1 MEIGDQGYIKEDEND
16 DDEAFNMSQHKAN
29 WAISAWWKYSKN
41 YVDIT
46 EIIVPTEWDKQQL
59 LAAFKY
65 IHDNKIIDSNYYAVN
80 TLMHMYEVPDR
91 IRVQAS

>member
-1 MEIGDQGYIKEDEND
+1 MKMMTTKLLIWVNIKLIEQYPPDENTP
-16 DDEAFNMSQHKAN
+16 
-29 WAISAWWKYSKN
+29 KN

-46 EIIVPTEWDKQQL
+46 EIIVPTERDKQQL